1 MAATLKV
8 SPTRVNLL
16 RLKKDLK
23 TAEKG
28 HKLLKDKR
36 DGLMQAFMKAV
47 RDVKELR
54 TEVNGELISGF
65 EAYVSASA
73 LMAPQVTDNAFIGK
87 KENEHIETSVKSIMS
102 VMIPSFKVPESTDSS
117 HLPYGYLESFGNLD
131 TGVKKLRRV
140 YPKLVRLAELEGSVE
155 RLAREIERTRR
166 RASALEHVR
175 IPLLKNTIRMI
186 YLRLEEQGRDAVVST
201 MRVKALI
208 TN

>member
-1 MAATLKV
+1 MATTLKV

-36 DGLMQAFMKAV
+36 DGLMQAFMTAV
-47 RDVKELR
+47 RDVQTLR
-54 TEVNGELISGF
+54 KEVNEELISGF

-73 LMAPQVTDNAFIGK
+73 LMAPQVTDNAFVGK
-87 KENEHIETSVKSIMS
+87 KENEYIEASVRSVMS
-102 VMIPSFKVPESTDSS
+102 VTIPSFKVPESDSS

-155 RLAREIERTRR
+155 RLAREIEKTRR

-175 IPLLKNTIRMI
+175 IPLLNNTIRVI

-208 TN
+208 TQ

>member
-8 SPTRVNLL
+8 SPTRVTLL
-16 RLKKDLK
+16 RLKKELK
-23 TAEKG
+23 TAVKG

-36 DGLMQAFMKAV
+36 DGLMQAFMNAV

-54 TEVNGELISGF
+54 SEVNQELISGF

-73 LMAPQVTDNAFIGK
+73 LMAPQVTENAFIGK
-87 KENEHIETSVKSIMS
+87 EENKHIAVDVRSIMS
-102 VMIPSFKVPESTDSS
+102 VTIPSFTVPKSEDGA
-117 HLPYGYLESFGNLD
+117 LPYGYLESFGNLD
-131 TGVKKLRRV
+131 TGVKKLCRV

-155 RLAREIERTRR
+155 RLAREIEKTRR

>member
-1 MAATLKV
+1 MSDVLKV
-8 SPTRVNLL
+8 SPTRVTLL
-16 RLKKDLK
+16 KLKKELK
-23 TAEKG
+23 TAEHG

-54 TEVNGELISGF
+54 SDVNQELISGF

-73 LMAPQVTDNAFIGK
+73 LMAPQVTDNVFIGK
-87 KENEHIETSVKSIMS
+87 EERTHIETSVKSIMS
-102 VMIPSFKVPESTDSS
+102 VTIPSFTVPESQDGA
-117 HLPYGYLESFGNLD
+117 LPYGYLESFGNLD
-131 TGVKKLRRV
+131 TGVKKLRRA
-140 YPKLVRLAELEGSVE
+140 YPKLIRLAELEGSIE
-155 RLAREIERTRR
+155 RLAREIEKTRR

-208 TN
+208 TK